1 MSAILCG
8 KRSFFEEA
16 ESGAPSPTSASPP
29 VYKKL
34 RCSSSNSPVRF
45 TYSPPAY
52 SGPVDQ
58 LKALFPDMEIQLLE
72 KALEDSGNDL
82 NSAINSLNELQL
94 GYLKSNSGLAAE
106 ENPDMEKETA
116 PGFVDAVPSEEPQ
129 IQNKM
134 PTNGAEWVDLVVK
147 EMMSATSIDDARSR
161 AARVLESLEKSITSQ
176 ASARLA
182 EGFHKVSNPR
192 GAMPPYH
199 FSKNFYCF
207 LEKIRKIWIGGIV
220 VEREVLNILI
230 KIYNFLIDMLT
241 EESHTMFCVCNFMFL
256 FLQEHAMLKEQIE
269 ALLGNNAIL
278 KRAVAIQHE
287 RQKEYDESNQEV
299 QQLKQLVAQ
308 YQEQLRTLEMNNY
321 ALTLH
326 LRQAQQSNSSVIGR
340 FNPDVF

>member
-45 TYSPPAY
+45 TYSPPTY

-82 NSAINSLNELQL
+82 NSAINSLNEFQL
-94 GYLKSNSGLAAE
+94 GYMKSNSGLAAE
-106 ENPDMEKETA
+106 ENPDMEKEAT

-182 EGFHKVSNPR
+182 EGFHKEN
-192 GAMPPYH
+192 
-199 FSKNFYCF
+199 
-207 LEKIRKIWIGGIV
+207 
-220 VEREVLNILI
+220 
-230 KIYNFLIDMLT
+230 
-241 EESHTMFCVCNFMFL
+241 
-256 FLQEHAMLKEQIE
+256 AMLKEQIE

-287 RQKEYDESNQEV
+287 RQKEYDESSQEV

-326 LRQAQQSNSSVIGR
+326 LRRAQQSNSSVIGR